1 MEYEDRWQGEGS
13 DVVSLAAVRGYSQ
26 EVENAEIVDGV
37 PLQVFR
43 MEVRIESPARAES
56 RDRRRLVFIKSDSLR

>member
-1 MEYEDRWQGEGS
+1 M
-13 DVVSLAAVRGYSQ
+13 VSLAAVRGYSQ